1 MRKLD
6 ISTTLQGKQEIF
18 KVLAVAHATGKPVLL
33 VGPPGTGKTKALL
46 DYSLAVYQ
54 GNKKEAIQ
62 NAFILETD
70 EGTRSKEIKGQIDVE
85 KLVVENKYHLNSPIT
100 TSKFVLI
107 NEVEKASASLR
118 NAMLSVMNEKFLFN
132 GKSKVPCNWEL
143 FCASCN
149 SINGDKAEAPF
160 WDRFVFKQTVDRITS
175 SQMVSYLS
183 KKNKITQITLN
194 LPDKAELDA
203 LERQIPKDKLKIFID
218 LLYKRLSDRTLSF
231 TPRIIAAVSVVY
243 ELDLVRGMVQTA
255 NLLAGKDI
263 AADLAG
269 KLEPKELTD
278 IRSNI
283 EMIATLDDYDQIN
296 DSIAHIETQVM
307 QASRNKKITESDIE
321 SLQKDLDKA
330 LKSNAAYTAEQEAME
345 EMTGM
350 DLSTAVQENNYATA
364 KPQ

>member
-6 ISTTLQGKQEIF
+6 ISTTLQGKSEVF

-85 KLVVENKYHLNSPIT
+85 KLVTENKYKLNSPIT
-100 TSKFVLI
+100 SSKFVLI

-132 GKSKVPCNWEL
+132 GKSKVPCTWEL

-149 SINGDKAEAPF
+149 SINGDKSEAPF
-160 WDRFVFKQTVDRITS
+160 WDRFVFKQHVDRIS
-175 SQMVSYLS
+175 ASQMVSYLS
-183 KKNKITQITLN
+183 KKNKTTRMSLN
-194 LPDKAELDA
+194 IPNKDELAELIS
-203 LERQIPKDKLKIFID
+203 QIPKDKLKIFVD
-218 LLYKRLSDRTLSF
+218 MLYKRLSDRTLSF
-231 TPRIIAAVSVVY
+231 TPAIIAAVSVVY
-243 ELDLVRGMVQTA
+243 ELDLVRAMVQTA

-263 AADLAG
+263 ASDLAG
-269 KLEPKELTD
+269 KLESKELTD
-278 IRSNI
+278 IRSAV
-283 EMIATLDDYDQIN
+283 EMIGTLDDYDQIN
-296 DSIAHIETQVM
+296 DSITHIENLVT
-307 QASRNKKITESDIE
+307 QASRNKKVTESDIE
-321 SLQKDLDKA
+321 SLQKDLDKT
-330 LKSNAAYTAEQEAME
+330 LRSNPAYTAEKEAME

-350 DLSTAVQENNYATA
+350 DLSSTVTDSNYANSR
-364 KPQ
+364 PE